1 MADSP
6 EKTDK
11 TSDASAEK
19 AYAEAAAQVKAG
31 AKLAAAKKAAPSRVA
46 PKKAAPKKVAPK
58 KAPATKAPTVEA
70 AAKPAPAK
78 KAPVKKAPV
87 KKVAVKEP
95 ATASKE
101 IEVAAAVVE
110 KTAEV
115 VEKTAEV
122 VEKTAEVAAEVVEKT
137 AEATAEVVEKV
148 ANPASPAVKKPA
160 AKAKA
165 PPAPKKAPAR
175 KKPAAKPTA
184 PKFTTAPTITELKEM
199 IMATKTTDLADKMT
213 KSMSDAV
220 SEMQT
225 RAQAAY
231 DKSTGFVSEMAE
243 LAKGNAEA
251 FVESGKIFSGGV
263 QDLGKTFA
271 DEAKSAYEVATADMK
286 DMAAIKSPTELFQL
300 QGKIMRRNFDSLV
313 ATSSK
318 NSEAAMKLMNDTFA
332 PISARVNTSVET
344 FSKVA

>member
-1 MADSP
+1 
-6 EKTDK
+6 
-11 TSDASAEK
+11 
-19 AYAEAAAQVKAG
+19 
-31 AKLAAAKKAAPSRVA
+31 
-46 PKKAAPKKVAPK
+46 
-58 KAPATKAPTVEA
+58 
-70 AAKPAPAK
+70 
-78 KAPVKKAPV
+78 
-87 KKVAVKEP
+87 
-95 ATASKE
+95 
-101 IEVAAAVVE
+101 
-110 KTAEV
+110 
-115 VEKTAEV
+115 
-122 VEKTAEVAAEVVEKT
+122 
-137 AEATAEVVEKV
+137 
-148 ANPASPAVKKPA
+148 
-160 AKAKA
+160 
-165 PPAPKKAPAR
+165 
-175 KKPAAKPTA
+175 
-184 PKFTTAPTITELKEM
+184 
-199 IMATKTTDLADKMT
+199 MATKTTDLADKMT